1 MLKLAVVGACGR
13 MGLRL
18 NAMGHE
24 SGNFELVGPIT
35 FEGNDLIGKDI
46 GELAGI
52 GKLGVAVTSE
62 MGTPPDVVI
71 DFSISAATL
80 KWLPYYAEHKIPVVI
95 GTTGFTEDDIKMIG
109 EAATKTPIVFAA
121 NMSLGVNLL
130 FKLANQVAK
139 TLDDAYDIEISE
151 VHHRFK
157 RDAPSGTAMELAR
170 QVAAGKSWDFPDCLQ
185 HGREGGDVLREEK
198 TIGMHALRLGDTVGI
213 HDVHF
218 STLGETI
225 TLHHHAQS
233 RDTFVRGALHAA
245 KWVTKQKAGLYNMF
259 DVLGL

>member
-24 SGNFELVGPIT
+24 SGLFELVGPVT
-35 FEGNDLIGKDI
+35 FAGDAQLGKDI

-52 GKLGVAVTSE
+52 GGI
-62 MGTPPDVVI
+62 GTPVSSDLPITPDVLI
-71 DFSISAATL
+71 DFSIPTATL
-80 KWLPYYAEHKIPVVI
+80 KWLPYYVTHQIPAVI
-95 GTTGFTEDDIKMIG
+95 GTTGFSEDEIKLIG
-109 EAATKTPIVFAA
+109 EAATKIPIVFAA

-130 FKLANQVAK
+130 FKLANQVAQ

-170 QVAAGKSWDFPDCLQ
+170 QVAAGKSWPFPDCLQ

-198 TIGMHALRLGDTVGI
+198 TIGMHALRLGETVGI

-245 KWVTKQKAGLYNMF
+245 KWLTNKEKGLYSMF